1 MTLPASGPLAMTDI
15 QTEFGGTN
23 PIGLNE
29 YYAGGGLVPPGT
41 SGTYGAVPS
50 SGALSIQNF
59 YGTSNYIPVY
69 IEELFST
76 YVYTGN
82 LSTQTITN
90 GIDLAGEGGLVWF
103 KWRSGGNDLI
113 SNYLLDSSRPLNR
126 PLRSNAD
133 DGQSTFGN
141 SLVLNNNG
149 FTIPDGGSQWNY
161 NPYLYTS
168 WTFRKQPKFFDI
180 VTYTGTGVN
189 RTVAHNLGSVPGC
202 IIVKRTD
209 TAANW
214 AVYHRSIANTQYLVL
229 NSAASAA
236 TGATWWNSTTPTD
249 TVFSLGTDTTVNAS
263 GGTYVAYIFAHD
275 AGGFGLTG
283 TDNIISCG
291 SFTTDGS
298 GNATV
303 NLGYEPQWALVKSTS
318 FTDSWYLIDVMRG
331 ASQTATNTLRANTN
345 SAESAYTSG
354 YFAPTATGFTT
365 PVAGLFTGGQSF
377 IYIAIRR
384 GPMKVPTLGTS
395 VFQPR
400 DPGSAANTVITTG
413 FPVDAQ
419 IVPANKDAVHDTYFI
434 SRLQG
439 VDTRNSGS
447 AFPYLLTNT
456 TDAEATSTGVT
467 NRWSNTGFTI
477 PSGPF
482 SINPVFYSFGRA
494 PSFFDEVCYTGTGVN
509 LTVLSHNL
517 TAPPELVIIKGRNT
531 PSAPFGTAWP
541 VAADF
546 TATGNRSLSL
556 NTNSSGGGVEILYG
570 TGQPMGAAPTS
581 TTITLGGTPATYN
594 ASGATYVAYLFAT
607 CPGVSKVGG
616 YTGNGSSQTINCG
629 FAAGSRFILIKRTDS
644 TGDWYVW
651 DSARGINPVN
661 DPRLSLNST
670 AAEVTTD
677 DSVDT
682 TSTGFVVN
690 QVAATNINVSSGT
703 YIFLAIA

>member
-29 YYAGGGLVPPGT
+29 YYAGGGLVPAGT

-76 YVYTGN
+76 WLYTGSG
-82 LSTQTITN
+82 STQTITN

-103 KWRSGGNDLI
+103 RWRSGGGDLI

-126 PLRSNAD
+126 PLRSNAN

-161 NPYLYTS
+161 NSYLYAS

-229 NSAASAA
+229 NSIAAAA

-263 GGTYVAYIFAHD
+263 GGTYVAYLFAHD
-275 AGGFGLTG
+275 AGGFGESG
-283 TDNIISCG
+283 TDNVISCG
-291 SFTTDGS
+291 SYTGNGS
-298 GNATV
+298 ATGPV
-303 NLGYEPQWALVKSTS
+303 VTLGYEPQWVIWKRYDAGTEEWHIR
-318 FTDSWYLIDVMRG
+318 DIMRG
-331 ASQTATNTLRANTN
+331 MPVTASGEDLYANASRAAGNTTNEGLI
-345 SAESAYTSG
+345 
-354 YFAPTATGFTT
+354 PTATGFQVIGTNANANT
-365 PVAGLFTGGQSF
+365 NGGKYL
-377 IYIAIRR
+377 YIAIRR

-395 VFQPR
+395 VFTPVLR
-400 DPGSAANTVITTG
+400 TGTGANTTITSGHVTDLIIPRG
-413 FPVDAQ
+413 INNSNSNDFMTTAFLDRLRGPLKYLKTNNIGYA
-419 IVPANKDAVHDTYFI
+419 IEAN
-434 SRLQG
+434 G
-439 VDTRNSGS
+439 
-447 AFPYLLTNT
+447 TNT
-456 TDAEATSTGVT
+456 ITSFANMTGV
-467 NRWSNTGFTI
+467 NVGSDSVGFCNIATI
-477 PSGPF
+477 GYVNWMF
-482 SINPVFYSFGRA
+482 RRA
-494 PSFFDEVCYTGTGVN
+494 PSFFDEVCYSGSNSNTTQA
-509 LTVLSHNL
+509 HNL
-517 TAPPELVIIKGRNT
+517 GVVPELIIVKCRTTGFNWAVYAAPLGATRFLRLNESGIGGTDSQYWNNT
-531 PSAPFGTAWP
+531 
-541 VAADF
+541 
-546 TATGNRSLSL
+546 
-556 NTNSSGGGVEILYG
+556 
-570 TGQPMGAAPTS
+570 APTS
-581 TTITLGGTPATYN
+581 SVFSLGTNATVSR
-594 ASGATYVAYLFAT
+594 SGDTYLAYLFAT
-607 CPGVSKVGG
+607 CPGVSKVGN
-616 YTGNGSSQTINCG
+616 YTGTGALQTINCG
-629 FAAGSRFILIKRTDS
+629 FSSGVRFVLIKRTDAS
-644 TGDWYVW
+644 GSWYVW
-651 DSARGINPVN
+651 DSARGISSGN
-661 DPRLSLNST
+661 DPYVVIMTNT
-670 AAEVTTD
+670 IQVTNTNY
-677 DSVDT
+677 VDT
-682 TSTGFVVN
+682 TSVGF
-690 QVAATNINVSSGT
+690 QVTAAAPADLNASGGT